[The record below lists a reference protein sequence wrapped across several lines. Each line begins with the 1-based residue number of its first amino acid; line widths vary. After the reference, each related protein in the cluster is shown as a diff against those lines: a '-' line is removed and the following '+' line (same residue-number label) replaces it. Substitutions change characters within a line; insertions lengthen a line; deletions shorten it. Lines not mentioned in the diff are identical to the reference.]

1 VTFGWKEVQDLHA
14 VLTYLKLNFKTHSV
28 VIWGRQMGA
37 ITALMYQNSPV
48 EIKGL
53 ILDSGFANL

>member
-1 VTFGWKEVQDLHA
+1 VTFGWKEVHDLHA
-14 VLTYLKLNFKTHSV
+14 VLTHLKNNFKTPSV

-37 ITALMYQNSPV
+37 ATALMYNDSPI

-53 ILDSGFANL
+53 ILDSGFADF